1 MPGAKSSGSIN
12 DEFGHGLTVSDI
24 ERIFQMLANEPG
36 TIINMSASS
45 LAEFFSDASG
55 NPSTPSGLPV
65 GYQTIDV
72 CVDGVAMK
80 MDIVATEPYLA

>member
-1 MPGAKSSGSIN
+1 MPGAKSTGTIN
-12 DEFGHGLTVSDI
+12 DEFGHGNVVSDI

-36 TIINMSASS
+36 TIINMNATS
-45 LAEFFSDASG
+45 LSEFFTNEDGS
-55 NPSTPSGLPV
+55 PSTPSGLPV

-80 MDIVATEPYLA
+80 MDVLATKAYLE